1 MAADYTR
8 RAEPLSPEERLA
20 AYEEFSR
27 GVRDELASTVSRMD
41 ELAAAG
47 WVKTATYRQL
57 FAARVTLREIDARLR
72 ERGL

>member
-1 MAADYTR
+1 MGEKDLDMVA
-8 RAEPLSPEERLA
+8 LLA

-27 GVRDELASTVSRMD
+27 GVRDELASTVARMD

-47 WVKTATYRQL
+47 KLKTATYRQL